1 MVAGRKW
8 WAVSLSEMSG
18 VFTER
23 EREEQAGNGLA

>member
-18 VFTER
+18 VFTEK
-23 EREEQAGNGLA
+23 REEQAGNGLA